1 MASKAIPCQYHRRGW
16 KISTALGAINIDK
29 KEGTC
34 DLVDDEGELR
44 VGGVAILDDPE
55 SEESL
60 PEAYVTFDKPVKART
75 RSAKKADP
83 DPEPE
88 SAQEDEADSESDDE
102 DEADD
107 DANDG
112 PIPGPALSYGD

>member
-29 KEGTC
+29 KAGIC

-44 VGGVAILDDPE
+44 VGGVAILDDPGG
-55 SEESL
+55 EESL
-60 PEAYVTFDKPVKART
+60 PEAYVTFETPAKTRT
-75 RSAKKADP
+75 RSAKKADL

-88 SAQEDEADSESDDE
+88 PVQEDEADSESDDE

-107 DANDG
+107 DNDG